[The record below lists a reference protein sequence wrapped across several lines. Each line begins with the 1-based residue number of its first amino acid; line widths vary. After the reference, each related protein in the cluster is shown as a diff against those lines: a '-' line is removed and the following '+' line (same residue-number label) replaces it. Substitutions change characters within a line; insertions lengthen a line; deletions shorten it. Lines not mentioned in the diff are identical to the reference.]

1 MLSIFLLFGIYLS
14 SITLDRHKRHFEY
27 NFTGN
32 LLSSFSRLKEAEC
45 FSCHLNSTSSI
56 VNTFPSSIEKHSS
69 KFAGITEDFAYE
81 IDQNLVKL
89 VQFSASD
96 KLEASTLQSE
106 SGNLNSTGSFSS
118 LTFKK
123 EKFFCTVAIF
133 GQNPYLFAFNSQT
146 KKFAVRNFHAL
157 KTFEYLKVKYHKG
170 RLWLLTKDAFEV
182 YNVKD
187 ECKVRSLHSAIK
199 NHFVQDPQNGKNYAF
214 EDFKFTKVEDQQE
227 TTTCAKFLMFK
238 LALTYVSTICFDGET
253 GFRPF
258 NFTLIPKRFGRFRT
272 PVKFFSQPKSFSV
285 GLNRLNVTVNAK
297 RPKLLKIENFGKQKI
312 VSVLTMQSMIYV
324 LIHKGNKGKLSYT
337 TVKVPFPNYTKI
349 QHNRSNFNLFFVT
362 INRKIYLIGRNKEW
376 FVSFN
381 IDIGKN
387 RIDCKITKH
396 SHRFFTCTERFLIKG
411 FNILTGKYEQE
422 EIEVKWKFI
431 KYDLWKGAQ
440 IVVVVGGMLVMMFV
454 LNKLKGTRKKVYMKV
469 PIERKRQ

>member
-1 MLSIFLLFGIYLS
+1 MLNIFLLFGTYLS

-27 NFTGN
+27 NLAGS
-32 LLSSFSRLKEAEC
+32 LLSSFSALKEPEC
-45 FSCHLNSTSSI
+45 FSCHLNSTSST
-56 VNTFPSSIEKHSS
+56 VDAFPSSVDKHSS
-69 KFAGITEDFAYE
+69 RFAAITEDLAYE
-81 IDQNLVKL
+81 IDKNLVKL
-89 VQFSASD
+89 VQFSAGD
-96 KLEASTLQSE
+96 KIEASTLQSE

-133 GQNPYLFAFNSQT
+133 GQNPYLFAFNSET

-170 RLWLLTKDAFEV
+170 KLWLLTKDAFEV

-187 ECKVRSLHSAIK
+187 ECKVRSLHSVIK

-214 EDFKFTKVEDQQE
+214 EDFKFTKVKDQQE
-227 TTTCAKFLMFK
+227 TTICAKFLMYK

-258 NFTLIPKRFGRFRT
+258 GFTLIPKRFSRFRT
-272 PVKFFSQPKSFSV
+272 QIRYFSQPKGFSV
-285 GLNRLNVTVNAK
+285 ELGGKNLTVNAK
-297 RPKLLKIENFGKQKI
+297 RPKSFQIENFGKQKI

-324 LIHKGNKGKLSYT
+324 LIRKGGKGKLSYT

-349 QHNRSNFNLFFVT
+349 HHTRSNFNLFFVK

-376 FVSFN
+376 FVSFK
-381 IDIGKN
+381 IDIGQN
-387 RIDCKITKH
+387 RIDCKVTKH
-396 SHRFFTCTERFLIKG
+396 SHRFFACSEKFLIKG

-422 EIEVKWKFI
+422 EIEVEWKFI
-431 KYDLWKGAQ
+431 KYDLWKGTQ

-469 PIERKRQ
+469 PVERKRQ